1 MHHQKWDDRIK
12 SEPKSRPRLCL
23 ARFVKTV
30 QSPADYLQG
39 GSSAAWTQWVTIIV
53 FLSDRLQ
60 VRTLYSSAVLFPI
73 KYSFKYSF
81 NPPLFQKLIF
91 LVANL
96 NSCNIFGEI
105 CIFFCYSWRVILRVA
120 YRHAIHSVN
129 GKVWSSEWRLA
140 LCGVDAGGWGGGWMW
155 KAEREKHHLNHS
167 RRRSTVL
174 YSDCFKSEESE
185 RLKKVFLRT
194 FRGAKRRLVQGIV
207 GGDRGA
213 GGVMRFCSF
222 LSDTEHTANAYDT
235 HNTHGLHAFTSVER
249 QTILSDSTQS
259 QSRLTP
265 RPRRAAAAIFYSGR
279 YTNTLSSGWQF
290 LKTCLLAQPEVD
302 LPIAAKEPWAGQEA
316 RAEMTQL

>member
-140 LCGVDAGGWGGGWMW
+140 LCGVDAGGWGGGLDV
-155 KAEREKHHLNHS
+155 KGREREAPFESQPTAIHS
-167 RRRSTVL
+167 SVLRLLQVRRVGT
-174 YSDCFKSEESE
+174 FKKS
-185 RLKKVFLRT
+185 VFT
-194 FRGAKRRLVQGIV
+194 DF
-207 GGDRGA
+207 
-213 GGVMRFCSF
+213 
-222 LSDTEHTANAYDT
+222 
-235 HNTHGLHAFTSVER
+235 
-249 QTILSDSTQS
+249 
-259 QSRLTP
+259 
-265 RPRRAAAAIFYSGR
+265 
-279 YTNTLSSGWQF
+279 
-290 LKTCLLAQPEVD
+290 
-302 LPIAAKEPWAGQEA
+302 
-316 RAEMTQL
+316 